1 MPWRTESDCKILS
14 PTTSEKDLTY
24 KYELY
29 LDYGVW
35 DYWVVSPSE
44 KTLLIYTLDGS
55 RKYQPSRLY
64 IRGDV
69 VTSSVLEGFSMDL
82 SEVFEPYDW
91 VAHDEAEKYYH
102 LI

>member
-1 MPWRTESDCKILS
+1 MYDIERHCSEIAKEQRKEYRNEQSRPIL
-14 PTTSEKDLTY
+14 EEFK
-24 KYELY
+24 K
-29 LDYGVW
+29 W
-35 DYWVVSPSE
+35 
-44 KTLLIYTLDGS
+44 LDGS

-64 IRGDV
+64 VRGDV